1 MHFISGNIF
10 RMDTKKSTGAWVL
23 EFASYRKVE
32 YILSVLFALA
42 GVICGLIPYFIMTSL
57 FKELLSNNIDKAWC
71 INECLI
77 MGLWWLAR
85 YILHSISTTLSHHA
99 TFNVLAIIRERLL
112 AKLASLPLGT
122 VLENSSGTY
131 KNIIVERVD
140 AIETTLAHMI
150 PEISGNLIGA
160 ITMLIMI
167 FVIDWRM
174 GLAMLIVVPLGGACF
189 AMMFKDYETSYT
201 NTIVKTKALNDTA
214 VEYINGIEVIKAF
227 GQDKKS
233 YEKFV
238 IAAKEGADCFID
250 WMRNCLFGQTASMTI
265 LPATLIGVIPVGCL
279 LFQNGSLSS
288 VDFLSVIIMSFGVMQ
303 PIMTVASYGDD
314 LQQVQYIFEEITS
327 ILDRKDL
334 ERPLQAKQ
342 LPKDNSIELKD
353 VHFGYNDKEV
363 LHGVSLTIKPGSVN
377 ALVGPSGSGK
387 STIAKL
393 IASLWNCDS
402 GTITLGGVD
411 LKDLP
416 LQDCVNYIAYV
427 SQENYLFDMSIMEN
441 IRLGKKDASDN
452 DVIEAC
458 KECGCHEFIMSLEN
472 GYDTICGSSGSHLS
486 GGEKQRICIARAML
500 KDAPIVILD
509 EATSYTDPENEAV
522 IQSCLASLIQGKT
535 LLVIAHRLSTISN
548 ADCIF
553 VVNDGN
559 VIASGTHEQ
568 LLQNCDLY
576 SNMWKAHISAK
587 DNSEVIQHA

>member
-1 MHFISGNIF
+1 
-10 RMDTKKSTGAWVL
+10 MDTKKSTAAWVL

-32 YILSVLFALA
+32 YILSVLFALV
-42 GVICGLIPYFIMTSL
+42 GVICGLMPYFIMIDL
-57 FKELLSNNIDKAWC
+57 FKELLSNNIDKAWY
-71 INECLI
+71 INKCLI

-122 VLENSSGTY
+122 VLENSSGSY

-150 PEISGNLIGA
+150 PEISGNFIGA
-160 ITMLIMI
+160 IIMLVMI
-167 FVIDWRM
+167 FIIDWRM
-174 GLAMLIVVPLGGACF
+174 GLAMLIVLPLGGACF
-189 AMMFKDYETSYT
+189 SMMFKDYEASYS

-233 YEKFV
+233 YEKFT

-250 WMRNCLFGQTASMTI
+250 WMRNCLFGQTGSMTI

-279 LFQNGSLSS
+279 LYKNGSLSA

-303 PIMTVASYGDD
+303 PIMTVTSYTDD

-327 ILDRKDL
+327 ILDKKDL
-334 ERPLQAKQ
+334 DRPIKAKQ
-342 LPKDNSIELKD
+342 LPKDNSIVLND

-363 LHGVSLTIKPGSVN
+363 LHGISLTIKPGSVN

-393 IASLWNCDS
+393 IASLWNPDKGS
-402 GTITLGGVD
+402 ITLGGVD

-452 DVIEAC
+452 EAIEAC
-458 KECGCHEFIMSLEN
+458 KKCGCHEFIESLEN
-472 GYDTICGSSGSHLS
+472 GYDTICGSSGTHLS

-509 EATSYTDPENEAV
+509 EATSYTDPENEAL
-522 IQSCLASLIQGKT
+522 IQSCLASLIKGKT

-559 VIASGTHEQ
+559 IIASGSHRQ
-568 LLQNCDLY
+568 LLESCDLY
-576 SNMWKAHISAK
+576 SNMWQAHMSVK
-587 DNSEVIQHA
+587 DNCEVIKHA